1 MGPPFFYR
9 EQNVHDAVIQPST
22 VHVTNTGLSRFFQK
36 YLLQRAISVFSWDIP
51 KAWAKNYML
60 YCLYIWGYVAI
71 INTDKYGVI
80 PQQCGLRGYNI
91 FYQPTEAII
100 VNPLIRR
107 TITPRIGVECALLRL
122 QPDYTGIFDLV
133 SYYGDQMALTAQSFG
148 VNALNSKLAYFFMT
162 DNSKLAQS
170 LRKLYDNYAK
180 GEPAVVADKK
190 LFDVASGNPSYK
202 FEQVNATDP
211 QSLNNLLTVLKQLEI
226 MFDNAV
232 GIPNVST
239 TKRERE
245 LKDELASNF
254 VNSRSLA
261 SSWLENLQETC
272 REVSNMFHV
281 NLSVD
286 WREDYGGTSI
296 LDNKGNSRMEPKS
309 I

>member
-1 MGPPFFYR
+1 M
-9 EQNVHDAVIQPST
+9 
-22 VHVTNTGLSRFFQK
+22 
-36 YLLQRAISVFSWDIP
+36 FSWDIP
-51 KAWAKNYML
+51 KTWAKNYML

-190 LFDVASGNPSYK
+190 LFDDASGNPSYK

-272 REVSNMFHV
+272 REVSIMFHV

-296 LDNKGNSRMEPKS
+296 LDNKGNSRMEPDS

>member
-1 MGPPFFYR
+1 M
-9 EQNVHDAVIQPST
+9 
-22 VHVTNTGLSRFFQK
+22 
-36 YLLQRAISVFSWDIP
+36 FSWHVP
-51 KAWAKNYML
+51 KHWAKNYLL
-60 YCLYIWGYVAI
+60 YCLYIWGYVAV

-91 FYQPTEAII
+91 FYQPTEAVI
-100 VNPLIRR
+100 VNPLIRN

-148 VNALNSKLAYFFMT
+148 VNALNSKLAYFFLT

-170 LRKLYDNYAK
+170 LRKIYDNYAK

-190 LFDVASGNPSYK
+190 LFNDASGDPAYK
-202 FEQVNATDP
+202 FEQVKATDP
-211 QSLNNLLTVLKQLEI
+211 ESLNNLLIVLKQLEI

-272 REVSNMFHV
+272 QEVSNMFHV
-281 NLSVD
+281 KLSVD
-286 WREDYGGTSI
+286 WREDYGGTGVLNNARDLQLES
-296 LDNKGNSRMEPKS
+296 KS
-309 I
+309 V

>member
-1 MGPPFFYR
+1 M
-9 EQNVHDAVIQPST
+9 
-22 VHVTNTGLSRFFQK
+22 
-36 YLLQRAISVFSWDIP
+36 FSWHVP
-51 KAWAKNYML
+51 KHWAKNYLL
-60 YCLYIWGYVAI
+60 YCLYIWGYVAV

-91 FYQPTEAII
+91 FYQPTEAVI
-100 VNPLIRR
+100 VNPLIRNI
-107 TITPRIGVECALLRL
+107 ITPRIGVECALLRL

-148 VNALNSKLAYFFMT
+148 VNALNSKLAYFFLT

-170 LRKLYDNYAK
+170 LRKIYDNYAK

-190 LFDVASGNPSYK
+190 LFNDASGDPAYK
-202 FEQVNATDP
+202 FEQVKATDP
-211 QSLNNLLTVLKQLEI
+211 ESLNNLLIVLKQLEI

-272 REVSNMFHV
+272 QEVSNMFNV
-281 NLSVD
+281 KLSVD
-286 WREDYGGTSI
+286 WREDYGGTGVLNNARDLQLES
-296 LDNKGNSRMEPKS
+296 KS
-309 I
+309 V